1 MPIQSRTALVAATA
15 LTLALATP
23 LLASH
28 FGGSALA
35 QSGGGAGS
43 SGGSTGGAGTSGPG
57 ATTGGSAVDRG
68 GATDPRGTG
77 TDPRGTTTTPSGSA
91 DRGGESDPMRRSGG
105 PAAPPMSGSS
115 GTDAT
120 TRGTFDRGTGG
131 AETGLVGTEKL
142 SAALGALEGESA
154 TTRRRGGSARNAQ
167 LVRMEEYETAMR
179 NAHALTDPA
188 ARSSAIAEARARLQG
203 PSGQSV
209 SSDAIARVD
218 SILGLP
224 ALPTA
229 R

>member
-1 MPIQSRTALVAATA
+1 MPIQSRTALAAATA

-35 QSGGGAGS
+35 QTGGGAGS

-68 GATDPRGTG
+68 GATDPRGA
-77 TDPRGTTTTPSGSA
+77 TTTPDGSA

-142 SAALGALEGESA
+142 NAALGALEGESA
-154 TTRRRGGSARNAQ
+154 TPRRRGGSARTTQ

-203 PSGQSV
+203 PSGQAV

-224 ALPTA
+224 ASPMA

>member
-1 MPIQSRTALVAATA
+1 MPIQSRTALAAATA

-28 FGGSALA
+28 LVGPALA
-35 QSGGGAGS
+35 QSGGSSAGS
-43 SGGSTGGAGTSGPG
+43 SGGSTGGAADPRG
-57 ATTGGSAVDRG
+57 ATT
-68 GATDPRGTG
+68 TPR
-77 TDPRGTTTTPSGSA
+77 GSA

-142 SAALGALEGESA
+142 NAALGALEGESA
-154 TTRRRGGSARNAQ
+154 TPRRRGGSARNAQ